1 MPLMCNCGTL
11 QVEGARFCHRC
22 GKPQG
27 DFLEEPEPEPV
38 LEPAPV
44 QPDVAPLI
52 AQLDQVMLSEIS
64 FHNQPA
70 VVVALLA
77 ALCYWA
83 SSFIPLPVVLAVP
96 WRILTLFACGFL
108 AVVLYSRRTGT
119 ILTVRNGARM
129 GWLMGIFCFAMGAV
143 FMAIS
148 MVALST
154 QGNFW
159 DIYRK
164 MLIDSGQSTHDVDQA
179 MQALQDPAVAT
190 VGILFIMG
198 LIFFFFVLLPAI
210 GGMLGAKVLE
220 KE

>member
-1 MPLMCNCGTL
+1 MPVMCNCGTP

-27 DFLEEPEPEPV
+27 DFLPEPEEEPV
-38 LEPAPV
+38 VEATVVPAT
-44 QPDVAPLI
+44 APPPLP
-52 AQLDQVMLSEIS
+52 QLDGALLSEIS
-64 FHNQPA
+64 FHNHAA
-70 VVVALLA
+70 VIVALLA

-83 SSFIPLPVVLAVP
+83 SSFIPLPMMLAVP
-96 WRILTLFACGFL
+96 WRILTLFAGGFL
-108 AVVLYSRRTGT
+108 AVVLYGRKTGHS
-119 ILTVRNGARM
+119 LSVRNGARM

-148 MVALST
+148 MVALSA

-164 MLIDSGQSTHDVDQA
+164 MLVDSGQPTQDVDQA

-190 VGILFIMG
+190 LGILFIMG
-198 LIFFFFVLLPAI
+198 VVFFFFVLLPAI

-220 KE
+220 KD

>member
-1 MPLMCNCGTL
+1 MCNCGTL

-27 DFLEEPEPEPV
+27 DYLPEPEEETV
-38 LEPAPV
+38 EPTPV
-44 QPDVAPLI
+44 QGELSPPL
-52 AQLDQVMLSEIS
+52 QPLDSALLGDIN

-77 ALCYWA
+77 ALCYWV
-83 SSFIPLPVVLAVP
+83 SSFIPLPVMLAVP
-96 WRILTLFACGFL
+96 WRILALLACGFL
-108 AVVLYSRRTGT
+108 AVVLYGRKTGQT
-119 ILTVRNGARM
+119 LSVRNGARM

-148 MVALST
+148 MVALSS

-164 MLIDSGQSTHDVDQA
+164 MLIESGQQTHDVDQA
-179 MQALQDPAVAT
+179 MQALQDPAVAAM
-190 VGILFIMG
+190 GILLIMG
-198 LIFFFFVLLPAI
+198 VVFFFFVLLPAI

-220 KE
+220 KD